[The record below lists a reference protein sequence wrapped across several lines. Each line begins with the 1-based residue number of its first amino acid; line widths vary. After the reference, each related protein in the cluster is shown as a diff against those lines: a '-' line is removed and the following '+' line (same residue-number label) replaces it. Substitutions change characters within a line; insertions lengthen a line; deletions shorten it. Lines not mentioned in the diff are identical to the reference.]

1 MMTRHCLK
9 TKIKKNFQQ
18 HGTFKMMRFEWN
30 EFFFCKKLVL
40 KTVQTHKLLHLYLE
54 KPKRF
59 NTKKKKM
66 FFSISWCVIIK
77 LLQMVFLSLT
87 SNEGGSNHSHLWK
100 ELLRQYCFFE
110 EQKFNWRVFEEMSF
124 YEAWPGQSVSV
135 EGYLMK
141 VLMALLSP
149 RSKNVCDW

>member
-1 MMTRHCLK
+1 MTRHCLK

-59 NTKKKKM
+59 NTKKKEN
-66 FFSISWCVIIK
+66 
-77 LLQMVFLSLT
+77 VFLHFLMCDNQTPSDGFPF
-87 SNEGGSNHSHLWK
+87 SNL
-100 ELLRQYCFFE
+100 
-110 EQKFNWRVFEEMSF
+110 
-124 YEAWPGQSVSV
+124 
-135 EGYLMK
+135 
-141 VLMALLSP
+141 
-149 RSKNVCDW
+149 